1 MAEEKT
7 GTGAF
12 AGKVWIA
19 ASIVAL
25 LVVLIW
31 IARLTFSVW
40 LLVLAAVLIG
50 LYFQGLSRLL
60 HRKLHLSSQLSLPLA
75 IIGSLL
81 LLGLFF
87 WFTGSRIQQELA
99 QLSDTLPSAMEAF
112 KNQLSGSPLG
122 EKLLQKMESGGGMEK
137 AGQRLASIFRT
148 SFGVLGDLYVILFLG
163 LFFTASPGTYTKG
176 FLQLVPP
183 TGRDRAE
190 RILQKIA
197 FDLTKWLKGKLMSMG
212 VVAVLT
218 AIGLT
223 LIGLPMA
230 FALALI
236 AGLLNFIPNF
246 GPLLAMVPAVLVGLM
261 QDPTTALLVAGLY
274 LLVQVLESNLITPQ
288 IQKRLVSVPPAL
300 IILAQL
306 FMGVL
311 TGGWGIVLA
320 TPVVLILI
328 VLLQELYIQKP
339 ERKGARTGKT

>member
-7 GTGAF
+7 GSAAF
-12 AGKVWIA
+12 AGKVWTA

-60 HRKLHLSSQLSLPLA
+60 QRKLHLPPKLSLPLA

-99 QLSDTLPSAMEAF
+99 RLSDTLPSAVEAF
-112 KNQLSGSPLG
+112 KNQLRGSPLG
-122 EKLLQKMESGGGMEK
+122 EKLLQKVESGGDMQK
-137 AGQRLASIFRT
+137 TGQRLTSIFRT

-163 LFFTASPGTYTKG
+163 LFFTASPGIYTNG
-176 FLQLVPP
+176 FLQLVPAKS
-183 TGRDRAE
+183 RDRAE
-190 RILQKIA
+190 RILRKIA
-197 FDLTKWLKGKLMSMG
+197 SDLTKWLKGKLMSMG

-223 LIGLPMA
+223 LLGVPMA

-236 AGLLNFIPNF
+236 AGLLNFIPNI
-246 GPLLAMVPAVLVGLM
+246 GPLIAMVPAVLVALM
-261 QDPTTALLVAGLY
+261 QDATTGLLVAGLY
-274 LLVQVLESNLITPQ
+274 LLVQVLESNFITPQ
-288 IQKRLVSVPPAL
+288 IQKRLVNVPPAL

-320 TPVVLILI
+320 TPVVLIVI
-328 VLLQELYIQKP
+328 VLLQELYMQKP
-339 ERKGARTGKT
+339 DRKGSTSQKA